1 MVSPVNPNDS
11 LVLTSEVNLAAP
23 RHLGRGQA
31 YDNLGALSAVDWLS
45 GFVRVST
52 SALFAL
58 AEAPALLDLSF
69 DQNNRPIVAYKV
81 SAGGFIYYYSPL
93 GAGGYVS
100 EPVGAGDGLA
110 VHNDFYLRGS
120 NILAVQL
127 VGGEVRYR
135 VHAERWANEYTLN
148 PQKLAAITHFGPS
161 APVAGQRRN
170 TLIVK
175 RPALS

>member
-1 MVSPVNPNDS
+1 MVAPANPNDS

-45 GFVRVST
+45 GFVRVNT

-100 EPVGAGDGLA
+100 EPVGAGEGLA

-148 PQKLAAITHFGPS
+148 VQKLAAITYFGPS
-161 APVAGQRRN
+161 VPVAGQRRN

-175 RPALS
+175 GPALS